1 MGAEN
6 VACPDRAVVLVDLL
20 VAARAPAGVAKS
32 SVVRLS
38 IPARTSWNA
47 LSENEPTGPH
57 RPLEELVP
65 AVALEPGHAR
75 GVGAAP
81 SAR

>member
-1 MGAEN
+1 M
-6 VACPDRAVVLVDLL
+6 
-20 VAARAPAGVAKS
+20 
-32 SVVRLS
+32 RLS

-75 GVGAAP
+75 WRVRPPPLAEREEPGEQPGEMVALAGAARP
-81 SAR
+81 G